1 MATIIILKQLENE
14 IKTSK
19 CEHFLLTVKYDIVA
33 LVANNLISEK
43 DYNMLIALAEKTLS
57 KIMIA

>member
-43 DYNMLIALAEKTLS
+43 EYNMLIALAEKTLS